1 MSQGNLPDD
10 ASPAG
15 ASDARAVRL
24 LDELIRRAADKR
36 ASDIHIEPRQGRYRV
51 RLRVDGV
58 MVDDQPWPTD
68 LARLVLNRIKVL
80 ARMDIT
86 ERRLPQDG
94 MFSTR
99 LALGKV
105 LSVRASSFPA
115 LHGEKLV
122 LRLLLGGK
130 LLGLGELGLD
140 DSQVE
145 SFRSMSRRLGGL
157 VVVTGPTGAGK
168 TSTLYAMLRELDT
181 RRRTVV
187 TLEDPIEIEM
197 QGVTQGQINPKV
209 GFDFAGGLRSILRQD
224 PDVILVGEMRD
235 AETARIAVQ
244 ASLTGHLV
252 LSTLHTSSVP
262 ETVTRL
268 IDMGL
273 ERYVVAGALLGV
285 VAQRLVRRV
294 CTACRGLVE
303 PDRLARLRAEVG
315 FVLPDGAGMT
325 QGAGCEACLQTGFS
339 GRTGIFEVVEVD
351 DGFREIIKADGGGP
365 AVRRLLKDRGV
376 PTLRRA
382 GVPLLQ
388 QGQTSLEELLRMT

>member
-10 ASPAG
+10 PNPAV

-68 LARLVLNRIKVL
+68 LSRLVLNRIKVL

-140 DSQVE
+140 DSQVQ

-209 GFDFAGGLRSILRQD
+209 GFDFARGLRSILRQD

-294 CTACRGLVE
+294 CAACRGLVE

-315 FVLPDGAGMT
+315 FALPDGAGMT